1 MTESATVIAA
11 VLADGIITSPANPR
25 VRAAARLRDAG
36 QRRDTGLTLVDGLRE
51 LDRCLQA
58 GIELVEVFVAAERVS
73 SPTPSLLAVLTD
85 LVARDVPLLPVAE
98 RPFARVAF
106 GGRNEGVVAVAR
118 FRGGMLATFQSDPD
132 QSVFILEGVEKP
144 GNLGAILRS
153 ADATGCGGV
162 IVCGAGTDA
171 ANPTV
176 IRASLG
182 TVFGRPL
189 ATASTAAAIEWC
201 AAQHRRVIAA
211 TPTGSCR
218 WHDAD
223 LGREA
228 AILLGSE
235 AHGISTDWFD
245 AAAAGSLSLTT
256 VALPMLGVADS
267 LNVSATAA
275 VLAYESLRQR
285 KKLIQHEEES

>member
-1 MTESATVIAA
+1 MTEPATVIEA
-11 VLADGIITSPANPR
+11 VLAAGTITSPANPR
-25 VRAAARLRDAG
+25 VRAAARLREAG
-36 QRRDTGLTLVDGLRE
+36 DRRETGLTLVDGLRE
-51 LDRCLQA
+51 LDRCLRA
-58 GIELVEVFVAAERVS
+58 GGELVEVFVAAERL
-73 SPTPSLLAVLTD
+73 SPPAPALLAILAK
-85 LVARDVPLLPVAE
+85 LVARKIPLLPLAD
-98 RPFARVAF
+98 RPFTRVSF

-118 FRGGMLATFQSDPD
+118 FRSGTLATFVAKAD
-132 QSVFILEGVEKP
+132 QPIFILEGVEKP

-171 ANPTV
+171 ANPAV

-182 TVFGRPL
+182 TVFSLPL
-189 ATASTAAAIEWC
+189 ATATTAEAIEWC
-201 AAQHRRVIAA
+201 ADRHRRVIAA
-211 TPTGSCR
+211 TPAGSCR
-218 WHDAD
+218 WDDAN
-223 LGREA
+223 LGSDA

-235 AHGISTDWFD
+235 AHGISAAWHD
-245 AAAAGSLSLTT
+245 AAAAGSLALTA

-285 KKLIQHEEES
+285 QKID